1 MRKLSLVL
9 LIMTLL
15 AGVSVNAQK
24 KKQPIPAPVPLTPQT
39 IIIQDGAGEGF
50 MFFDLGTGA
59 YKCKLCEY
67 GYTYSGIG
75 SVKRDG
81 CLVTFSAIGDGY
93 TMTAYASLCEQQAK
107 CIIQVTK
114 ANGFDIEPWEEVLS
128 DPDTRDSQA
137 TCTSITPPPPAALP
151 SEVILQNDLD
161 FFAVPPLSVGSFL
174 CLVPATGEFKFV
186 HCADNTA
193 MGGVGQV
200 TVSGPW
206 LNFEVITNEYRI
218 MASVNLDA
226 KTGKAA
232 IDIFVPIGDMTPMH
246 EVILD
251 SNFSDNVP
259 VCGAK
264 K

>member
-15 AGVSVNAQK
+15 AGVSVHAQK
-24 KKQPIPAPVPLTPQT
+24 KKPTPAPVPLTPQT
-39 IIIQDGAGEGF
+39 IIIQDGSGEGF
-50 MFFDLGTGA
+50 MLFDLGTGA
-59 YKCKLCEY
+59 YKCELCEY
-67 GYTYSGIG
+67 GYTFSGIG
-75 SVKRDG
+75 SVKTDG

-114 ANGFDIEPWEEVLS
+114 ANGFDTEPWEEVLS

-137 TCTSITPPPPAALP
+137 TCASITPPPPAALP
-151 SEVILQNDLD
+151 TEVILQDD
-161 FFAVPPLSVGSFL
+161 VTGSFL
-174 CLVPATGEFKFV
+174 YLIPATGDFKFI

-200 TVSGPW
+200 TTSGPW

-218 MASVNLDA
+218 VASVNLDA

-232 IDIFVPIGDMTPMH
+232 IDIFVPIGEMIPMQ
-246 EVILD
+246 EVISD
-251 SNFSDNVP
+251 SNFTDNVP
-259 VCGAK
+259 VCGPK
-264 K
+264 TSTSIR

>member
-1 MRKLSLVL
+1 MRKLGLVL
-9 LIMTLL
+9 LIMMLL

-24 KKQPIPAPVPLTPQT
+24 KKRVPAPVPLTTQS
-39 IIIQDGAGEGF
+39 IIIQDDTGEGF

-59 YKCKLCEY
+59 YKCTLCEY

-75 SVKRDG
+75 SVKTDG
-81 CLVTFSAIGDGY
+81 CLVIFSAIEDGY

-137 TCTSITPPPPAALP
+137 TCASITPPPPAALP
-151 SEVILQNDLD
+151 SEVILQNDVD
-161 FFAVPPLSVGSFL
+161 GSFL
-174 CLVPATGEFKFV
+174 YLVPATGEFKFI

-193 MGGVGQV
+193 IGGVGQV
-200 TVSGPW
+200 TASGPW
-206 LNFEVITNEYRI
+206 LNFEVITKEYRI

-232 IDIFVPIGDMTPMH
+232 IDIFVPIGEMTPMQ
-246 EVILD
+246 EVISD
-251 SNFSDNVP
+251 SNFTDNVP